1 MAYRVEVQKDLCI
14 SSGKCVSDGPKVFRF
29 DDQELAEPISET
41 TDYELQSLLKLERN
55 CPGEAITIFAES
67 GEIID
72 HS

>member
-1 MAYRVEVQKDLCI
+1 
-14 SSGKCVSDGPKVFRF
+14 VFRF

-41 TDYELQSLLKLERN
+41 TDYELQSLLKLARN

>member
-1 MAYRVEVQKDLCI
+1 MAFRVEVQKDLCI

-41 TDYELQSLLKLERN
+41 TEYELQSLLKLARN

>member
-29 DDQELAEPISET
+29 DSQELAEPISET
-41 TDYELQSLLKLERN
+41 TDYELQSLLKLARN
-55 CPGEAITIFAES
+55 CPGEAITIFAEN
-67 GEIID
+67 GESID

>member
-41 TDYELQSLLKLERN
+41 TDYELQPLLKLARN
-55 CPGEAITIFAES
+55 CSGEAITIFAES

>member
-1 MAYRVEVQKDLCI
+1 MEKLDKLYTTFNRE
-14 SSGKCVSDGPKVFRF
+14 GF
-29 DDQELAEPISET
+29 DDQELAEPNSET
-41 TDYELQSLLKLERN
+41 TEYELESLLKLARN

>member
-1 MAYRVEVQKDLCI
+1 MEKLDKLYTTFNRE
-14 SSGKCVSDGPKVFRF
+14 GF

-41 TDYELQSLLKLERN
+41 TEYELESLLKLARN